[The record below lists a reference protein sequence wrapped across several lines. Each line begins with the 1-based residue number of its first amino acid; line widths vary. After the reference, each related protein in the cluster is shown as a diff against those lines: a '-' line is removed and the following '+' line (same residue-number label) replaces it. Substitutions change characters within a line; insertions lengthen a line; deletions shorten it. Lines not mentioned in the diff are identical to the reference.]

1 VRLSETLCADDTR
14 EKTWQRTLLCCLFQ
28 LLQEDFGLE
37 AHSRPPG
44 STKESK
50 TLVVFLAAPKSCYK
64 DYGKLVLRGARSGAD
79 LGDVDVGGGRAIHVA
94 ESAKYEV
101 LGEPCTYI
109 AMVPT
114 DRMCLRASSL
124 PRVRLGA
131 YGGASSH
138 GGT

>member
-1 VRLSETLCADDTR
+1 
-14 EKTWQRTLLCCLFQ
+14 
-28 LLQEDFGLE
+28 
-37 AHSRPPG
+37 
-44 STKESK
+44 
-50 TLVVFLAAPKSCYK
+50 VVFLAAPKSCYK

-79 LGDVDVGGGRAIHVA
+79 LGDVDVGGWWPDHTRGGER
-94 ESAKYEV
+94 EV
-101 LGEPCTYI
+101 LGGGLYI

-114 DRMCLRASSL
+114 DRMWLRASSL